1 MTRRSGH
8 LTFVQKLRAEKARIE
23 ADLEKANPGPQHEL
37 LERKLSQIITAF
49 EIDRWAS
56 SPGVQPPK

>member
-1 MTRRSGH
+1 MRRRSDH
-8 LTFVQKLRAEKARIE
+8 LTFDRKLKAEKARIE
-23 ADLEKANPGPQHEL
+23 AELEKTNPGPQHEL
-37 LERKLSQIITAF
+37 LERKLSQIVTAF